1 MAGQDNILAPDS
13 DDIVAAMRELPGWL
27 DITPSDARELYR
39 LAWRHAVD
47 RLTGKQAVAGL
58 MTRDVAVL
66 APGQT
71 LAEAARLLAERGI
84 TGAPVVAHGQVAGVL
99 SAKDLLR
106 AMGLAP
112 GATLMDLAAQLL
124 ARAARS
130 IDAQA
135 ASLPVES
142 TMSAPALTIQA
153 AASLAEA
160 AALMAAH
167 GVNRLPVVEP
177 DGRLVGLVSRSDLV
191 RAFAALG
198 VAP

>member
-27 DITPSDARELYR
+27 DITPGDARELYR

-71 LAEAARLLAERGI
+71 LAEAARLLAARGI

-99 SAKDLLR
+99 SAKDILR
-106 AMGLAP
+106 ALGLAP
-112 GATLMDLAAQLL
+112 GATIMDLAAHLL
-124 ARAARS
+124 AGAARS

-142 TMSAPALTIQA
+142 VMSAPALTIQA
-153 AASLAEA
+153 EASLAEA
-160 AALMAAH
+160 ASFMTAH
-167 GVNRLPVVEP
+167 GVNRLPVTGA